1 MYSATTY
8 PEPNAM
14 GKAVATI
21 GAGPPA
27 NTDANWKP
35 IEAPLYRSVR
45 RRKTEPGEHQRSH
58 LAVEQEVAGFDRR
71 ADRARDH
78 GPAKLHAVL
87 GFAQAGYGGCGGGRW
102 MMLRPGRPGRNA
114 LARMSVSG
122 MLRPVANQAGRQ
134 SAQSPITPNDSA
146 C

>member
-102 MMLRPGRPGRNA
+102 MILPAWP
-114 LARMSVSG
+114 ARARCAGAHVG
-122 MLRPVANQAGRQ
+122 FRDAAAGRQ
-134 SAQSPITPNDSA
+134 SGRSPISPVANHA
-146 C
+146 K